1 MFVSGRWP
9 RPRLGDKLGWS
20 WRNAEESFSKP
31 LPMFVRFSP
40 QVFVKKCVSHDAI
53 T

>member
-1 MFVSGRWP
+1 MSVSGRWP
-9 RPRLGDKLGWS
+9 RPRLGDKFGWS

-31 LPMFVRFSP
+31 LPP
-40 QVFVKKCVSHDAI
+40 GLTVFLQKYLRIIVHQSI